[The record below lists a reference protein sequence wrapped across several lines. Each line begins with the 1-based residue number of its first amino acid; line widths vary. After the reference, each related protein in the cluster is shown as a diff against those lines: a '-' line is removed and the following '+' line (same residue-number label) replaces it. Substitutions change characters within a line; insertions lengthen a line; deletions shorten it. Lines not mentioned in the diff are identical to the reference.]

1 MRLWMSSLVFAAAV
15 PSPQEVTPT
24 PAPAPAVLSCSGL
37 SEDWSLLLSGNRGQL
52 SVASARE
59 ARFEG
64 RFSTDES
71 ATFGWRGR
79 AIGEGGDLVV
89 FVREAACST
98 ASGEE
103 QPLSVNVSLP
113 DGRFVAGCCRR
124 PGDVPADESAARPRR
139 RPSPAP
145 TPAPSLG
152 DWISSLSTFYPAIKE
167 CVTERN
173 PAEAV
178 VFAAIRPDK
187 TTHLVL
193 RLPED
198 RYADCLL
205 PPGRGPAKIVV
216 RPRDAPRS
224 AEEQAAM
231 LSLLPTPPAM
241 EPCYRP
247 QAVFDGNGDRVG
259 WISLKGC

>member
-1 MRLWMSSLVFAAAV
+1 MRLWLSYLVFAAAV
-15 PSPQEVTPT
+15 PSPQEATPR
-24 PAPAPAVLSCSGL
+24 PAPAALSCSGP
-37 SEDWSLLLSGNRGQL
+37 SDEWSLLLVGSRGEL
-52 SVASARE
+52 SVDSARV

-64 RFSTDES
+64 RYSIDDST
-71 ATFGWRGR
+71 AFGWRGR
-79 AIGEGGDLVV
+79 SAGEGGDLVA

-98 ASGEE
+98 ALGEE

-113 DGRFVAGCCRR
+113 DGRFVSGCCRR
-124 PGDVPADESAARPRR
+124 LGDVPDDQRTERPVRR

-152 DWISSLSTFYPAIKE
+152 DWISSLPTFLPAINE

-173 PAEAV
+173 AAEAV
-178 VFAAIRPDK
+178 VFAAIRPDR

-205 PPGRGPAKIVV
+205 PPGRGPAKVV
-216 RPRDAPRS
+216 LRPRGAPRS
-224 AEEQAAM
+224 AEEQAA
-231 LSLLPTPPAM
+231 LFSLLATPPPM

-247 QAVFDGNGDRVG
+247 QAVLDEQGERLG
-259 WISLKGC
+259 WIALKGC